1 MNYLKSEFLLKAA
14 ESGIKSLYSHVTQT
28 TETAIDF
35 IDPLCAMLKLCVLN
49 FKNIGTK
56 ISIKYNVIDIQEA
69 GILQGC
75 QRFINN
81 DERDDL
87 HQLKLPIL
95 YFKALENGFIENE
108 NKISKD
114 NLLKIKLYAIMG
126 LKKLRETYDTTKKT
140 GSMIKQCIDDYV
152 RILNTEYKYDT
163 YDAEIKLIDK
173 SETFFVLYS
182 NFYKL
187 WNKED
192 IDIIMNLFNY
202 IDEKK
207 NNIICNKI
215 AMSIDQLIQ
224 SKDMEI
230 NSIRP

>member
-69 GILQGC
+69 SIFQGC

-202 IDEKK
+202 IDKKK